1 MNNVNNNPDSDNIC
15 SRLRSRKRTAVPAA
29 QPRQPQRKKQRR
41 TNCIDL
47 TEKFPAKTEEQPDYY
62 DEADQEDNEVILN
75 KADEIESL
83 QVRKFYKYF

>member
-1 MNNVNNNPDSDNIC
+1 MNVNNNPDSDNIC
-15 SRLRSRKRTAVPAA
+15 SRLRSRKRTAVPA
-29 QPRQPQRKKQRR
+29 QPRQPQRKKRR